1 MRSIEQK
8 INCTRCGSHISCPLR
23 AGTSTCARCDSADLT
38 TPEARAKKKSI
49 LRELAWMERDLD
61 EEKILVALD
70 LAAPNAQALASIA
83 RQVATDIDLLHG
95 SSIATP
101 LMSRFISLLR
111 RAGARN
117 IQMPRCDTCWEVA
130 RLTHCFGDKRVCA
143 RCYSEFR
150 KVDNCAGCGKLQL
163 IRRMTEWGEP
173 LCRRCDSD
181 VWDWLP
187 TSRLNKDRPAA
198 RTREARSA

>member
-1 MRSIEQK
+1 MRSIEPK
-8 INCTRCGSHISCPLR
+8 TNCTRCGSHISCPLR
-23 AGTSTCARCDSADLT
+23 AGTSTCTRCASPDLT
-38 TPEARAKKKSI
+38 TPEARAQRKAI

-70 LAAPNAQALASIA
+70 LAAPNAQVLASIA
-83 RQVATDIDLLHG
+83 RQMTKDIDLLHG
-95 SSIATP
+95 SSNATP
-101 LMSRFISLLR
+101 VMSRFISLLR
-111 RAGARN
+111 RSGARR
-117 IQMPRCDTCWEVA
+117 IQMPRCYDCWEVA

-150 KVDNCAGCGKLQL
+150 KVDNCAGCGRLEL

-187 TSRLNKDRPAA
+187 ASRLNKDRPVTTS
-198 RTREARSA
+198 RQARSA